1 MRAVL
6 SVENGERTPNALDL
20 HPGCPATLGRNRDN
34 SIVIRD
40 DLASR
45 LHAKVYFQDGNWFVR
60 DFGLNGTRVND
71 IRVAGAVPLA
81 DGSVVQI
88 GECRLKFTA
97 VVAAPTPMTPGV
109 VGVRRLKVDPS
120 VTPRPPIPPD
130 RPSPAVAI
138 TPQTRKSA
146 PEGFGATRAIPVQ
159 ERTAE
164 MPSLPA
170 VAMEPTDPLKVDE
183 LTALCRFMSSAVD
196 AADPHD
202 VTRLALQ
209 AILNQTTAKLG
220 GYLGL
225 DPGDPTPK
233 LVVPSQATVDSQ
245 LSRRLT
251 ERVRKEAKVVW
262 LFADQASGPD
272 NPFEGPPTDSLSMYT
287 DAVCVPLVDGG
298 GQPFAA
304 LHVYRTGLCFA
315 EREVR
320 FIEALAGYLAKALEI
335 HRHRRK
341 LRAEND
347 RLRSSAPVAEDLI
360 GDSNALTTL
369 RHMIARASPQPFTV
383 LIEGETGSGKELVA
397 LALHGHS
404 PRKDG
409 PMVVV
414 NCAAIAPTL
423 LEAELFGYRKG
434 AFSGADRDYPGLF
447 ERADEGTLF
456 LDEVGELSLECQAK
470 LLRVAEGKPFR
481 PVGGTADVKVDVRVI
496 AATHR
501 DLEKEVKAGRF
512 RQDLYFRLKVINL
525 RVPPLRDHLDD
536 VPELARFF
544 LERLSVQCHRA
555 FRLTPMAL
563 KALQHYSWPG
573 NVRQLRAVLESAAVM
588 GESDQID
595 AADLP
600 LGSPAETAVTDELPL
615 SLDVGE
621 LETWAVRRAL
631 KQTGGNVSQAARL
644 LGMSRDTLHTKI
656 KKKGI
661 DKDELCAAVV
671 EE

>member
-6 SVENGERTPNALDL
+6 SVESGECSPTALDL
-20 HPGCPATLGRNRDN
+20 HPGSPATLGRNRDN
-34 SIVIRD
+34 SLVIRD

-45 LHAKVYFQDGNWFVR
+45 LHAKVYFQDGKWFVR

-88 GECRLKFTA
+88 GECRLKFST
-97 VVAAPTPMTPGV
+97 VTSGTPVTGGPDAL
-109 VGVRRLKVDPS
+109 RRLKPDAGSS
-120 VTPRPPIPPD
+120 VRPLPPPAVTMPPGRKADIGPTKAIPP
-130 RPSPAVAI
+130 
-138 TPQTRKSA
+138 
-146 PEGFGATRAIPVQ
+146 Q

-170 VAMEPTDPLKVDE
+170 DAPTPGDPLKVDE
-183 LTALCRFMSSAVD
+183 LTALCRFMSSAVEAD
-196 AADPHD
+196 DPHD

-209 AILNQTTAKLG
+209 AILNQTTAKIG

-225 DPGDPTPK
+225 DPGDPHPK
-233 LVVPSQATVDSQ
+233 LVVPSQATVDAQ

-251 ERVRKEAKVVW
+251 ERVRKSGKMVW
-262 LFADQASGPD
+262 LYADPAGPE
-272 NPFEGPPTDSLSMYT
+272 NPLDGPPTDSLSMYT
-287 DAVCVPLVDGG
+287 DAVCVPLVDGS
-298 GQPFAA
+298 GQAFAA
-304 LHVYRTGLCFA
+304 LHVYRTGLCFS

-320 FIEALAGYLAKALEI
+320 FIEALAGYLGKALEI

-347 RLRSSAPVAEDLI
+347 RLRSAVPVAEDLI

-369 RHMIARASPQPFTV
+369 RQLIGRASPQPFTV

-470 LLRVAEGKPFR
+470 LLRVVEGKPFR
-481 PVGGTADVKVDVRVI
+481 PVGGTAEVKVDVRVI

-501 DLEKEVKAGRF
+501 DLEKEVKTARF
-512 RQDLYFRLKVINL
+512 RQDLFFRLKIINL
-525 RVPPLRDHLDD
+525 KVPPLRDHLDD

-544 LERLSVQCHRA
+544 LERLSVQCHRS
-555 FRLTPMAL
+555 FRLTPSAL
-563 KALQHYSWPG
+563 KGLQRYAWPG

-588 GESDQID
+588 GDGDVID
-595 AADLP
+595 VADLP
-600 LGSPAETAVTDELPL
+600 LSAGPEVPVSDDRPP
-615 SLDVGE
+615 SLDVDE
-621 LETWAVRRAL
+621 IETWAIRRAL
-631 KQTGGNVSQAARL
+631 RQTNGNVSQAAKL

-661 DKDELCAAVV
+661 DRDELCAPTTPVAG

>member
-6 SVENGERTPNALDL
+6 SVEAGECTPSALDL
-20 HPGCPATLGRNRDN
+20 HPGSPVTLGRNKDN

-45 LHAKVYFQDGNWFVR
+45 LHAKVYFQDGKWFVR

-71 IRVAGAVPLA
+71 LRVTGAVPLVE
-81 DGSVVQI
+81 GSVIQI
-88 GECRLKFTA
+88 GECRLKFSA
-97 VVAAPTPMTPGV
+97 VAAMPTPMNTGTD
-109 VGVRRLKVDPS
+109 GVRRMKLDPS
-120 VTPRPPIPPD
+120 AVVR
-130 RPSPAVAI
+130 SPAPAAPPAV
-138 TPQTRKSA
+138 PMPLTRKPGA
-146 PEGFGATRAIPVQ
+146 DAFAATRAVAVQ

-170 VAMEPTDPLKVDE
+170 AIVEPADPLKVDE
-183 LTALCRFMSSAVD
+183 LTALCRFMSTAVD

-233 LVVPSQATVDSQ
+233 LVVPSQATVDAQ

-251 ERVRKEAKVVW
+251 ERVRREAKVVW
-262 LFADQASGPD
+262 LSADQAGPE
-272 NPFEGPPTDSLSMYT
+272 NPLEGPPTDSLSMYT

-369 RHMIARASPQPFTV
+369 RHLIGRASPQPFTV

-404 PRKDG
+404 LRKDG

-434 AFSGADRDYPGLF
+434 AFSGADRDYAGLF

-470 LLRVAEGKPFR
+470 LLRVVEGKSFR
-481 PVGGTADVKVDVRVI
+481 PVGGAADVKVDVRVI

-501 DLEKEVKAGRF
+501 DLEKEAKAGRF

-525 RVPPLRDHLDD
+525 KVPPLRDHLDD

-555 FRLTPMAL
+555 FRLTPAAL
-563 KALQHYSWPG
+563 KAIQHFSWPG

-588 GESDQID
+588 GESDLID
-595 AADLP
+595 AVDLP
-600 LGSPAETAVTDELPL
+600 LGNPVETATTDELPPG
-615 SLDVGE
+615 LDVDE
-621 LETWAVRRAL
+621 LETWAVRKAL
-631 KQTGGNVSQAARL
+631 RQTNGNVSQAAKL

-656 KKKGI
+656 KKKNI
-661 DKDELCAAVV
+661 DKVELCATTVD
-671 EE
+671 E

>member
-1 MRAVL
+1 VTL
-6 SVENGERTPNALDL
+6 P
-20 HPGCPATLGRNRDN
+20 PGRKG
-34 SIVIRD
+34 
-40 DLASR
+40 
-45 LHAKVYFQDGNWFVR
+45 
-60 DFGLNGTRVND
+60 D
-71 IRVAGAVPLA
+71 IG
-81 DGSVVQI
+81 
-88 GECRLKFTA
+88 
-97 VVAAPTPMTPGV
+97 PT
-109 VGVRRLKVDPS
+109 KA
-120 VTPRPPIPPD
+120 IPP
-130 RPSPAVAI
+130 
-138 TPQTRKSA
+138 
-146 PEGFGATRAIPVQ
+146 Q

-170 VAMEPTDPLKVDE
+170 DAPTPGDPLKVDE
-183 LTALCRFMSSAVD
+183 LTALCRFMSSAVEAD
-196 AADPHD
+196 DPHD

-209 AILNQTTAKLG
+209 AILNQTTAKIG

-225 DPGDPTPK
+225 DPGDPHPK
-233 LVVPSQATVDSQ
+233 LVVPSQATVDAQ

-251 ERVRKEAKVVW
+251 ERVRKSGKMVW
-262 LFADQASGPD
+262 LYSDPAGPE
-272 NPFEGPPTDSLSMYT
+272 NPLDGPPTDSLSMYT
-287 DAVCVPLVDGG
+287 DAVCVPLVDGS
-298 GQPFAA
+298 GQAFAA
-304 LHVYRTGLCFA
+304 LHVYRTGLCFS

-320 FIEALAGYLAKALEI
+320 FIEALAGYLGKALEI

-347 RLRSSAPVAEDLI
+347 RLRSAVPVAEDLI

-369 RHMIARASPQPFTV
+369 RQLIGRASPQPFTV

-404 PRKDG
+404 QRKDG

-470 LLRVAEGKPFR
+470 LLRVVEGKPFR
-481 PVGGTADVKVDVRVI
+481 PVGGTAEVKVDVRVI

-501 DLEKEVKAGRF
+501 DLEKEVKTGRF
-512 RQDLYFRLKVINL
+512 RQDLFFRLKIINL
-525 RVPPLRDHLDD
+525 KVPPLRDHLDD

-544 LERLSVQCHRA
+544 LERLSVQCHRS
-555 FRLTPMAL
+555 FRLTPSAL
-563 KALQHYSWPG
+563 KGLQRYAWPG

-588 GESDQID
+588 GDGDVID
-595 AADLP
+595 VADLP
-600 LGSPAETAVTDELPL
+600 LSAGPEVPVSDDRPP
-615 SLDVGE
+615 SLDVDE
-621 LETWAVRRAL
+621 IETWAIRRAL
-631 KQTGGNVSQAARL
+631 RQTNGNVSQAAKL

-661 DKDELCAAVV
+661 DRDELCAPTTPVAG
-671 EE
+671 EDAG